1 MRFSRFSRLALT
13 ILFLAGS
20 AWPAAAQPP
29 AAPPSLTPV
38 APPESTEDI
47 LNVPDGT
54 PAELIEYLD
63 RLVKLQP
70 PATGSQEER
79 MAFLQKVL
87 PALIEA
93 GDKILAAKPT
103 EEQAARGFSAKVQGL
118 VQMKMLGAP
127 GIDQKLR
134 QLPEQMKQAG
144 FPKLEQ
150 AATTILMQLEIRE
163 AMQQGPAEVEA
174 ALTKAVKT
182 LESAPVSP
190 MNVQFIDQL
199 GQIGQMLEKPELVV
213 PLYQKYG
220 QALANDANPQFQ
232 EAGKRMLGTVNRLTS
247 VGKPIKLEG
256 AFLDGT
262 KLDWEKQ
269 FGGKVVLVTFWA
281 SWCGPCRQ
289 EIEHLMKI
297 YPYYHPKGF
306 EVLGINLDEEKSKA
320 RDFVEE
326 NDIPWPILVSDTE
339 GKTAFNDPNAVYY
352 GVSGIPTVM
361 VVGKDGNV
369 KALGVRGPKLDAML
383 AELFGPMPTDEG
395 STEPL
400 TQP

>member
-1 MRFSRFSRLALT
+1 MLSSHPARLTLAVLILGGLALP
-13 ILFLAGS
+13 L
-20 AWPAAAQPP
+20 AAQPP

-38 APPESTEDI
+38 APPAAAED
-47 LNVPDGT
+47 LLKVPDGT

-63 RLVKLQP
+63 KLVQMQP
-70 PATGSQEER
+70 PATGSREER
-79 MAFLQKVL
+79 VAFLQKVL
-87 PALIEA
+87 PALVEA
-93 GDKILAAKPT
+93 GDKILAGKPT
-103 EEQAARGFSAKVQGL
+103 EEQAGRGFSAKMQGL

-127 GIDQKLR
+127 GIDQKLE

-150 AATTILMQLEIRE
+150 AAKMILLQLAIRE

-174 ALTKAVKT
+174 AVTKAVQA
-182 LESAPVSP
+182 LEAAPVSP

-199 GQIGQMLEKPELVV
+199 GQISQMIEKPEMVV
-213 PLYQKYG
+213 SLYQKYG
-220 QALANDANPQFQ
+220 QALSSDPNPQFQ

-256 AFLDGT
+256 VFLDGT
-262 KLDWEKQ
+262 KLDWQKQ

-289 EIEHLMKI
+289 EIEHLMKV

-320 RDFVEE
+320 EEFVKE
-326 NDIPWPILVSDTE
+326 NNIPWPTLVSATE
-339 GKTAFNDPNAVYY
+339 GKTAFDDPNAVYY

-361 VVGKDGNV
+361 IVGKDGKV
-369 KALGVRGPKLDAML
+369 TALGVRGEKLDAML
-383 AELFGPMPTDEG
+383 AELFGPMPAETDQA
-395 STEPL
+395 EPAP
-400 TQP
+400 QP